1 MNARLSYWTVVH
13 ILRFAYG
20 LMVGIHTLRSAGL
33 IGPRVTIRALHVVYG
48 LETLALRIRPR
59 R

>member
-1 MNARLSYWTVVH
+1 MSARLAYWTVTRL
-13 ILRFAYG
+13 LRLAYG
-20 LMVGIHTLRSAGL
+20 LMVGIHTLRSARL
-33 IGPRVTIRALHVVYG
+33 ISPRLTVQALHVVYG